1 MKRKLIYNITRL
13 GCFFTLMFLLACDNE
28 VLLSGSPGFG
38 NESDNK
44 VKIEIFNR
52 ADSYN
57 LPATRAAN
65 EWSVGGDPWVLV
77 FRGGDDNATFV
88 EAVQAV
94 EAAGTG
100 KRYVLLTKQNDGS
113 SYQILILANPKQKY
127 YYGSQEYDFANF
139 PAGLPVGGK
148 LSVICNNLRT
158 EVFTPSAGN
167 YMPYNNGETI
177 PMSYLLKGLTGI
189 DNTTKIAN
197 VDGTPL
203 LMTRV
208 IAYVLVFNE
217 DSRFKFKGIA
227 TVANVPRQGQWHNLG
242 TDIMNSGTNLTAYR
256 KDDSYS
262 SNLITATGE
271 NTNGNPVYLYET
283 NTRETDTYMILQG
296 EYEGKNY
303 YYKMAMVDMY
313 DQSNPKNLLRNNG
326 YIFQIKQVLGAGY
339 ETIADAQLSNASN
352 VNLKTELV
360 VNDSDTHEII
370 ANDSYYLG
378 VSNSVFIAYTNSKV
392 EYNIFDFI
400 TNCTVDFHNANT
412 IKGNISSDLFRLS
425 SPDDGIIPIVE
436 STNPRKTSAKA
447 FISGGLADQAYVT
460 LKLGNLEKVVEV
472 KQRSAIPSG
481 GEVLGYIPS
490 GDSYSGRT
498 MNYYCLSA
506 SLDDAISTKNWI
518 KLRPSS
524 MVSRNDTTNITV
536 DDGKIF
542 IEVEPNSMGTT
553 RSGTV
558 NLTTISSNSP
568 SGSSTQRIKIDITQL
583 GN

>member
-1 MKRKLIYNITRL
+1 MLIYNIVRL
-13 GCFFTLMFLLACDNE
+13 GCFFTLMFMLACDNE
-28 VLLSGSPGFG
+28 VLLSNSTGSGE
-38 NESDNK
+38 ESGSK

-57 LPATRAAN
+57 LPSTRAAN
-65 EWSVGGDPWVLV
+65 EWGVGMEPWVLV
-77 FRGGDDNATFV
+77 FRGADDNATLV
-88 EAVQAV
+88 EAVQA
-94 EAAGTG
+94 ADMDGTG
-100 KRYVLLTKQNDGS
+100 KRYVMLTRQNDGS
-113 SYQILILANPKQKY
+113 NYQVLILANTKQKY
-127 YYGSQEYDFANF
+127 YYGSQEYDFVNF
-139 PAGLPVGGK
+139 PAGLPVGEK

-158 EVFTPSAGN
+158 DVFTPSVGN

-177 PMSYLLKGLTGI
+177 PMSYLLKGLTKI
-189 DNTTKIAN
+189 DYTTKIAN
-197 VDGTPL
+197 SDGTPL
-203 LMTRV
+203 LMIRA

-217 DSRFKFKGIA
+217 DNNFKFKGIT
-227 TVANVPRQGQWHNLG
+227 TVVNVPKQGQWHNLG
-242 TDIMNSGTNLTAYR
+242 TDIMNSGANLTEYR
-256 KDDSYS
+256 KDASYS
-262 SNLITATGE
+262 SNLIDAAGE

-283 NTRETDTYMILQG
+283 NTRDADTYMILQG
-296 EYEGKNY
+296 EYEGKDY
-303 YYKMAMVDMY
+303 YYKMAMINMY
-313 DQSNPKNLLRNNG
+313 DQFNPKNLLRNNG
-326 YIFQIKQVLGAGY
+326 YIFQLKKVLGAGY
-339 ETIADAQLSNASN
+339 ETIADAKLSNASN

-360 VNDSDTHEII
+360 VNDSGTHEIT

-412 IKGNISSDLFRLS
+412 IKGNISSGLFTLS
-425 SPDDGIIPIVE
+425 SPSDGIIPIVE
-436 STNPRKTSAKA
+436 STNPRKTAAKA

-472 KQRSAIPSG
+472 KQRSAIPLG

-490 GDSYSGRT
+490 GESYSGRT
-498 MNYYCLSA
+498 INYYCLSA
-506 SLDDAISTKNWI
+506 SLEDATATKNWI

-524 MVSRNDTTNITV
+524 MVSRNDTTSITV

-542 IEVEPNSMGTT
+542 IEVEPNSIGTA

-558 NLTTISSNSP
+558 NLTTIGSSSS